1 MIKKKDSI
9 NYKQWKIP
17 ASRFKREKLS
27 KKKKKKIRGLPTSV
41 CDCNSRWQGADTR
54 EKEREREGVQSRNRE
69 GEPITSSTCT
79 WCNFLRAAFERTSG
93 YTPVQ
98 ESREREARHP
108 GSDGLDSRRVV
119 RGQTEGLL
127 WRYYVC
133 WRVNHDGSWTGI
145 SLNSSHCQT

>member
-1 MIKKKDSI
+1 MKNSSF
-9 NYKQWKIP
+9 KIQ
-17 ASRFKREKLS
+17 ARKAL
-27 KKKKKKIRGLPTSV
+27 KKKKIRGLPTSV

-54 EKEREREGVQSRNRE
+54 ERERGSSVSKPRRRTDYLEHLYLVQL
-69 GEPITSSTCT
+69 PP
-79 WCNFLRAAFERTSG
+79 AFERTSG